1 MAEAEASP
9 APFLSAPPAGFVE
22 ATAAVSRL
30 PPAELEGI
38 ALQVTRFV
46 LQRNG
51 SLSLADLAE
60 RTAPT
65 MGEFATSRPR
75 ASAAVASSPRGLT
88 TAHCCP
94 RRGAGKGRAEDCGA
108 RRRATG
114 RLRADIHIPR
124 RGEIGAPMCN
134 RHALAVRMH
143 QHKF

>member
-1 MAEAEASP
+1 MAQAETSP

-30 PPAELEGI
+30 PPSELEGI

-65 MGEFATSRPR
+65 MGEFATSRP
-75 ASAAVASSPRGLT
+75 
-88 TAHCCP
+88 
-94 RRGAGKGRAEDCGA
+94 
-108 RRRATG
+108 
-114 RLRADIHIPR
+114 
-124 RGEIGAPMCN
+124 
-134 RHALAVRMH
+134 
-143 QHKF
+143 